1 MAAITAQLV
10 KELRERTG
18 AGMMECKKALTETNG
33 DIEAAVEAM
42 RKAGLAKADKK
53 AGRVAAEGSLAISL
67 SNDGKIAS
75 LVEINCETD
84 FVANGD
90 EFQAFAKQVA
100 ELARTQNPA
109 DVDALNALE
118 VEAGKSVD
126 ERRRELIAKIGE
138 NMTVRRFATV
148 STSAGILGSYLHG
161 KKIGVIVEM
170 EGGDA
175 QLAKDIAMQV
185 AATDPMAIDV
195 ADLPAEFVA
204 KEKEIAMAKYADS
217 GKPADIVEKIVS
229 GALNK
234 TFKEVTLLGQFFI
247 KDDKK
252 TIADL
257 LNSNKAKV
265 VRYTRFKLGE
275 GIEKKDEVNEKEKK
289 ENKDRK
295 SVV

>member
-275 GIEKKDEVNEKEKK
+275 GIEKKEEDFVAEVMAQAKGQ
-289 ENKDRK
+289 
-295 SVV
+295 

>member
-1 MAAITAQLV
+1 MAITAQLV

-100 ELARTQNPA
+100 ELARTQDPA

-275 GIEKKDEVNEKEKK
+275 GIEKKEEDFVAEVMAQAKGQ
-289 ENKDRK
+289 
-295 SVV
+295 

>member
-195 ADLPAEFVA
+195 ADLPADFVA

-275 GIEKKDEVNEKEKK
+275 GIEKKEEDFVAEVMAQAKGQ
-289 ENKDRK
+289 
-295 SVV
+295 

>member
-1 MAAITAQLV
+1 MAITAQLV

-275 GIEKKDEVNEKEKK
+275 GIEKKEEDFVAEVMAQAKGQ
-289 ENKDRK
+289 
-295 SVV
+295 